1 MSLRRKF
8 SKKDIQRRERLIR
21 YYVKK
26 RYSANLIQK
35 KLQEKGLG
43 MRRKELLA
51 RVREVK
57 GVPKKPKPEIYIPAK
72 YRKPKAKPKRVR
84 VVPAKWIAVYG
95 TVDGES
101 RRVELAGS
109 GRQLYR
115 AMLDLAKHP
124 PKKRFVRCS
133 ASEVSNYLDYEDE
146 WDEHP
151 AVRS

>member
-1 MSLRRKF
+1 MSLKRKL
-8 SKKDIQRRERLIR
+8 SKREIQKRDRLIR

-26 RYSANLIQK
+26 RYSANLVQK

-51 RVREVK
+51 KVREVK
-57 GVPKKPKPEIYIPAK
+57 GVPKKPKPEIHIPTK
-72 YRKPKAKPKRVR
+72 YRKRKPVRVR

-109 GRQLYR
+109 GRQLYK

-133 ASEVSNYLDYEDE
+133 ASKVSNYLDYEDE

>member
-1 MSLRRKF
+1 MSLKRKL
-8 SKKDIQRRERLIR
+8 SKRDIQKRDRLIR

-57 GVPKKPKPEIYIPAK
+57 GVPKRPKPEIYIPVK
-72 YRKPKAKPKRVR
+72 YRKPKPKRVR

-109 GRQLYR
+109 GRQLYK

-124 PKKRFVRCS
+124 PKKRFVKCS
-133 ASEVSNYLDYEDE
+133 ATEVPNYLDYEDE

>member
-1 MSLRRKF
+1 MSLKRKL

-21 YYVKK
+21 YYVKR

-43 MRRKELLA
+43 MRRKEFLA
-51 RVREVK
+51 KVREVK
-57 GVPKKPKPEIYIPAK
+57 GVPKRPKPEIHIPTK
-72 YRKPKAKPKRVR
+72 YRKVKRERIR
-84 VVPAKWIAVYG
+84 VFPAKWIAVYG
-95 TVDGES
+95 TVKGKS
-101 RRVELAGS
+101 KRVELAGS

-133 ASEVSNYLDYEDE
+133 AIEVPNYLDYEDE

>member
-1 MSLRRKF
+1 MSLKRKL
-8 SKKDIQRRERLIR
+8 SKKEIQKRDRLIR
-21 YYVKK
+21 YYVKR

-57 GVPKKPKPEIYIPAK
+57 GVPKKPKPEIHIPTK
-72 YRKPKAKPKRVR
+72 YRKPKPVRVR

-109 GRQLYR
+109 GRQLYK

-133 ASEVSNYLDYEDE
+133 ASKVSNHLDYEDE

>member
-1 MSLRRKF
+1 MSLSPKRLT
-8 SKKDIQRRERLIR
+8 KKEIQKRDRLIR
-21 YYVKK
+21 YYVKR
-26 RYSANLIQK
+26 RYSANLIQH
-35 KLQEKGLG
+35 KLRQKGLG

-51 RVREVK
+51 KVREVK
-57 GVPKKPKPEIYIPAK
+57 GVPRKPKAEVHIPAK
-72 YRKPKAKPKRVR
+72 YRKVKRRR
-84 VVPAKWIAVYG
+84 VWVPAKWIAVYG
-95 TVDGES
+95 TVDGKS

-109 GRQLYR
+109 GRQLYK